1 MAMFCIARYGLALH
15 GTIWCLSKLSYIVI
29 RQLGKQSAV
38 LSSRHWVAK
47 SIHSSQSE
55 ERVMAAWQIDFDRS
69 RDADISGI
77 SHRGTDIVGTPSSAP
92 AYYNFK

>member
-1 MAMFCIARYGLALH
+1 MAWYGVSA
-15 GTIWCLSKLSYIVI
+15 ISYIVS
-29 RQLGKQSAV
+29 RQVGKQSAV

-47 SIHSSQSE
+47 SIFFSSQSE